1 MIVCDEKLVRVPFGN
16 ETLVFREAESYI
28 GRESRLTI
36 LSCSKVPEYWEKGH
50 HVFLAQI
57 SATREDDKPEGKQV
71 KDVPIVQDF
80 PKVFSEKLP
89 GLPPA
94 RPIEF
99 QIDQIPGVA
108 PVVRAPYRLAPS
120 EMKELSEQ
128 LHELSDKSF
137 IRPSSSPWGASVL
150 FVKKKDGSFR
160 MCIDYRGLNKLTI
173 RNLYPFPRIDD
184 LFDQLQGS
192 SIFSKIDLRSGYHQ
206 LRMREQDITK
216 TAFRTRYGHYEFQV
230 MPFGLTNFVEEPVE
244 IMGREI
250 KRLKRSQVPLVKVRW
265 NSRQGHEFTWECEDS
280 FKKKYPRL
288 FTNRT
293 SSSTTKS

>member
-1 MIVCDEKLVRVPFGN
+1 SFDAIIGMDRLRRHHAMIVCDEKLVRVPFGN
-16 ETLVFREAESYI
+16 ETLVFRGAESYI
-28 GRESRLTI
+28 GIESRLTI
-36 LSCSKVPEYWEKGH
+36 FSYFKVQEYWAKGH

-57 SATREDDKPEGKQV
+57 SATREDDKPEGKEV

-80 PKVFSEKLP
+80 PKVFSEKFP

-94 RPIEF
+94 RLIEF

-108 PVVRAPYRLAPS
+108 PVARAPYRLAPS

-128 LHELSDKSF
+128 LHELSDK
-137 IRPSSSPWGASVL
+137 
-150 FVKKKDGSFR
+150 
-160 MCIDYRGLNKLTI
+160 
-173 RNLYPFPRIDD
+173 
-184 LFDQLQGS
+184 
-192 SIFSKIDLRSGYHQ
+192 
-206 LRMREQDITK
+206 
-216 TAFRTRYGHYEFQV
+216 
-230 MPFGLTNFVEEPVE
+230 EPVE

-265 NSRQGHEFTWECEDS
+265 NSRWGHEFTWECEDS
-280 FKKKYPRL
+280 FKKKYPHL